1 MKNEINMKIY
11 SLLCLLLII
20 NVCCSSID
28 TNTGKNT
35 NIPYWELAYSN
46 SYDGSTLF
54 GDKEKLIELI
64 RQGSPLRIGFG
75 GHRKND
81 TLISIE
87 HFADAQ
93 FVTITNSNEV
103 FAQISTMTFKESSE
117 WSMIACTNGQISTL
131 SIDYIIDSLSTPKI
145 QNRSTSPNTQ
155 NRGFSW
161 YVQRSYLP
169 VGYKH
174 NKIEPL
180 WKNPREQ

>member
-1 MKNEINMKIY
+1 M
-11 SLLCLLLII
+11 
-20 NVCCSSID
+20 
-28 TNTGKNT
+28 
-35 NIPYWELAYSN
+35 AYSN
-46 SYDGSTLF
+46 AYDGSTLF
-54 GDKEKLIELI
+54 GNKEDLIDLI

-93 FVTITNSNEV
+93 FVTIANSNEV
-103 FAQISTMTFKESSE
+103 FAQITTIIGQAPKLDADPVSITFKESSE

-131 SIDYIIDSLSTPKI
+131 GIDYIIDSLSTTKI
-145 QNRSTSPNTQ
+145 QNRSTSPNTH

-169 VGYKH
+169 DGYKH
-174 NKIEPL
+174 KHIEPL
-180 WKNPREQ
+180 WKNPRQRAN